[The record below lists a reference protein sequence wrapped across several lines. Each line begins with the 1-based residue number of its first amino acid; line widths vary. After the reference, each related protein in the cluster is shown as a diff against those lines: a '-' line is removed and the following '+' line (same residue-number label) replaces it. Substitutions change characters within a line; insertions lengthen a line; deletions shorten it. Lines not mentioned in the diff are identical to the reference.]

1 MKRLLA
7 KKGFILYIGTV
18 RKKRIQTDTLNKAQL
33 PAPKKRASGSGRST
47 IRSHVSDLPF
57 PQESFTVTDSP
68 GLAPDSLFALFHAR
82 EGEHQT
88 CGKDNASFRE
98 TARKRGLFSPTAA
111 RKRRKGSHSGLRF
124 HPQKHPQYY
133 FNVPNPNSV
142 VSTHLFSL
150 LLLPHFC

>member
-68 GLAPDSLFALFHAR
+68 GRAPDSMFRLCGWSDMMIQFSSIIII
-82 EGEHQT
+82 QT
-88 CGKDNASFRE
+88 HNVVTCCFM
-98 TARKRGLFSPTAA
+98 RKCQILKVIWIHHLTLWQRTTKSGWDCCHGRRQVYYAA
-111 RKRRKGSHSGLRF
+111 PRR
-124 HPQKHPQYY
+124 QT
-133 FNVPNPNSV
+133 
-142 VSTHLFSL
+142 VSLE
-150 LLLPHFC
+150 

>member
-57 PQESFTVTDSP
+57 PQESFTVIDSP
-68 GLAPDSLFALFHAR
+68 GLAPDSMFRLCGWSDMMIQFSSIIII
-82 EGEHQT
+82 QT
-88 CGKDNASFRE
+88 HNVVTCCFMRKCQILNEYTVLSSRLDCSAKAQSF
-98 TARKRGLFSPTAA
+98 TRK
-111 RKRRKGSHSGLRF
+111 
-124 HPQKHPQYY
+124 
-133 FNVPNPNSV
+133 FNIPCP
-142 VSTHLFSL
+142 SL
-150 LLLPHFC
+150 